1 MQNEIK
7 KLTEKD
13 ILNNVRNQAL
23 ENKINSLISLDI
35 LAESKTNEPKEKEEM
50 AQQKIK
56 FENGLKRFTDLIRI
70 IDKRLKV
77 A

>member
-1 MQNEIK
+1 
-7 KLTEKD
+7 
-13 ILNNVRNQAL
+13 
-23 ENKINSLISLDI
+23 LDI